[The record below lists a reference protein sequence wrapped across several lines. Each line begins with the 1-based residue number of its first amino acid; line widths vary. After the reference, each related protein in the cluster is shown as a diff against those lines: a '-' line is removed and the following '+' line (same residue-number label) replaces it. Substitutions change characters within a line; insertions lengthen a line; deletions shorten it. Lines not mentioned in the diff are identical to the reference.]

1 MNWKELNKNIYA
13 NIPLRRSNKIEEKY
27 KTYSK
32 SFRTG
37 NDLEKKIINEYLNN
51 KLYAF
56 MKNKFKYNVNKNISH
71 YILWINPLL
80 KNNIIYNK
88 KFVKKILNKKI
99 DTSRY
104 KYIYFMNQ
112 KKNRSIQNIPH
123 YQVFITK
130 I

>member
-1 MNWKELNKNIYA
+1 MNWKQLNKNIYT
-13 NIPLRRSNKIEEKY
+13 NIPLRRSSKIEEKY
-27 KTYSK
+27 KIYSK
-32 SFRTG
+32 SFTR
-37 NDLEKKIINEYLNN
+37 NDLEKNIINEYLNN

-56 MKNKFKYNVNKNISH
+56 MKNKYKYNVNKNISH

-99 DTSRY
+99 NTSIY
-104 KYIYFMNQ
+104 KYIYIMNQ
-112 KKNRSIQNIPH
+112 KKNRSIKNIPH

-130 I
+130 L